1 MRGWRDVMAEMKFE
15 TAFKA
20 DLSFTEE
27 SRPNLQAR
35 TALNTAVIGCLST
48 KHQLIATIII
58 SDFAQNCPR
67 VIGK

>member
-1 MRGWRDVMAEMKFE
+1 MAEIKFG
-15 TAFKA
+15 TVFKN
-20 DLSFTEE
+20 DLSFTNE
-27 SRPNLQAR
+27 SRPNLKVR
-35 TALNTAVIGCLST
+35 TALYTVVIGCLHI